1 MLSVKQGLYFL
12 NKITGKEELKTPIF
26 FLFIFSLML
35 GVEMGFLNKNLN
47 SHGSIILF
55 DPILFAEN
63 ILGTIA
69 NFCVFFL
76 PVYFFVI
83 AFRQRDVLLKCSYL
97 LGAFPLLLTAPII
110 NKIGF
115 KSLYFI
121 KIAAIF
127 AVIMCLL
134 KYLFK
139 SIELYQL
146 ALKQELKADNK
157 ANEADVKKPSGLP

>member
-1 MLSVKQGLYFL
+1 MELTTKAEPIFSEFKGFDGFCVSSFSALSSKQGPYFL

-55 DPILFAEN
+55 EPILFTEN
-63 ILGTIA
+63 SFGTIR
-69 NFCVFFL
+69 NFCLFFL

-83 AFRQRDVLLKCSYL
+83 ALRQKDVYLKSAYL
-97 LGAFPLLLTAPII
+97 LGAFPLLLTAPVI

-121 KIAAIF
+121 KIATIC
-127 AVIMCLL
+127 AVIISSVRLDSCM
-134 KYLFK
+134 
-139 SIELYQL
+139 
-146 ALKQELKADNK
+146 
-157 ANEADVKKPSGLP
+157 

>member
-1 MLSVKQGLYFL
+1 
-12 NKITGKEELKTPIF
+12 
-26 FLFIFSLML
+26 ML
-35 GVEMGFLNKNLN
+35 GVELGFLNKNLN
-47 SHGSIILF
+47 SHGSIILLE
-55 DPILFAEN
+55 PILFAEN
-63 ILGTIA
+63 IFGTIR
-69 NFCVFFL
+69 NFCLFFL

-83 AFRQRDVLLKCSYL
+83 ALRQRNVYLKSSYL
-97 LGAFPLLLTAPII
+97 LGAFPLLLTAQVI

-127 AVIMCLL
+127 AVIMFLF

-139 SIELYQL
+139 SIELYQA
-146 ALKQELKADNK
+146 ALKQEWKADNK